1 MVTSAVSSATSSS
14 AATKATGTA
23 QLDRNAFLKLL
34 IAQLQNQDPMKPME
48 DKEFISQLA
57 QFSSLE
63 QMQSLSQDFSNF
75 SSGFGDFS
83 AGFLAFSRNQVASQ
97 AFGMIGHKVQYLDAK
112 TGEKVEGIVSSVGFA
127 AGGTKLNIGDTQVD
141 LGNVVTVY

>member
-1 MVTSAVSSATSSS
+1 METSAVSSATTAP
-14 AATKATGTA
+14 AATKAGGMA
-23 QLDRNAFLKLL
+23 QLDRNSFLKLL

-63 QMQSLSQDFSNF
+63 QMQNLSQDFSKF
-75 SSGFGDFS
+75 SGDFS
-83 AGFLAFSRNQVASQ
+83 AGFLAFSRNQAASQ
-97 AFGMIGHKVQYLDAK
+97 AFGMIGHRIQFLDTK
-112 TGEKVEGIVSSVGFA
+112 TGGKAEGTVNSVGFSA
-127 AGGTKLNIGDTQVD
+127 AGLKLNIGETQVD

>member
-1 MVTSAVSSATSSS
+1 METSAVSSATT
-14 AATKATGTA
+14 APATTKAGGMA
-23 QLDRNAFLKLL
+23 QLDRNSFLKLL

-63 QMQSLSQDFSNF
+63 QMQNLSQDFSNF
-75 SSGFGDFS
+75 SGGFGDFS
-83 AGFLAFSRNQVASQ
+83 SGFLAFSRNQTASQ
-97 AFGMIGHKVQYLDAK
+97 AFGMIGHKVQYLDTK
-112 TGEKVEGIVSSVGFA
+112 TGEKIEGIVTSVGFA
-127 AGGTKLNIGDTQVD
+127 AGGPKLNIGETQVD

>member
-1 MVTSAVSSATSSS
+1 METSAVSSATTAP
-14 AATKATGTA
+14 AATKAGGMA
-23 QLDRNAFLKLL
+23 QLDRNSFLKLL

-63 QMQSLSQDFSNF
+63 QMQNLSQDFSKF
-75 SSGFGDFS
+75 SGDFS
-83 AGFLAFSRNQVASQ
+83 AGFLAFSRNQAASQ
-97 AFGMIGHKVQYLDAK
+97 AFGMIGHKVQYLDTK

-127 AGGTKLNIGDTQVD
+127 AGGPKLNIGETQVD